1 MQGAGATLARTLLE
15 AGPLN
20 RVGIVYNFKSRP
32 ARDLAHALHAKLSP
46 DHTCW
51 VLATN
56 KEARGREAASS
67 SDLIIA
73 VGGDGTVLR
82 AARIAVPSGVPILGV
97 NMGRVGFM
105 SEVQGAEALE
115 KVPAYL
121 KSEERIE
128 ERAMLDVEAMPAD
141 GNRTRSAT
149 FLALNDAVL
158 ARGGVVRVVE
168 VEARVNGTLVTRYRA
183 DGVIVATAT
192 GSTGYA
198 LASGGPILYPE
209 SRQLVLVPVSAHLS
223 LSSPVLVPPD
233 GAVELRLISESQ
245 ALLSIDGQ
253 TDHPVKTGDVM
264 TVKRS
269 DKVTRLLRAAPPS
282 SFYASLPSRLHRPP
296 S

>member
-1 MQGAGATLARTLLE
+1 MTLQEAGATLARTLLE

-56 KEARGREAASS
+56 KEARGREAASG

-121 KSEERIE
+121 QSEERI
-128 ERAMLDVEAMPAD
+128 APA
-141 GNRTRSAT
+141 RLRS
-149 FLALNDAVL
+149 
-158 ARGGVVRVVE
+158 
-168 VEARVNGTLVTRYRA
+168 
-183 DGVIVATAT
+183 
-192 GSTGYA
+192 
-198 LASGGPILYPE
+198 
-209 SRQLVLVPVSAHLS
+209 
-223 LSSPVLVPPD
+223 
-233 GAVELRLISESQ
+233 LR
-245 ALLSIDGQ
+245 
-253 TDHPVKTGDVM
+253 
-264 TVKRS
+264 
-269 DKVTRLLRAAPPS
+269 
-282 SFYASLPSRLHRPP
+282 
-296 S
+296 